1 DKMYGDVYLADALER
16 SLNLATVDLGM
27 RLGVDNVAATLK
39 RLGFQRSVQAYPSML
54 LGAVDM
60 APIEVAQFYQTL
72 AGNGFRSPLR
82 AVEAV
87 TDAAGRPLARYGI
100 STEEVVD
107 PSSMYLLEFAMQGV
121 FERGTARSARGILDG

>member
-1 DKMYGDVYLADALER
+1 NLASVLSDAPLALRMPDGQRWSPRNYDDKMYGDVYLADALER

-27 RLGVDNVAATLK
+27 RMGLDKSVAMLA
-39 RLGFQRSVQAYPSML
+39 RLGFDRRVQDYPSLL

-60 APIEVAQFYQTL
+60 APIEVAQMYQTL

-87 TDAAGRPLARYGI
+87 TD
-100 STEEVVD
+100 
-107 PSSMYLLEFAMQGV
+107 
-121 FERGTARSARGILDG
+121 